1 MKAVVFDW
9 DLTLWNS
16 WDIHVWLMD
25 RTADALGL
33 PRPEQGAV
41 AREFSRPFLQHLAW
55 FFGDDRDEVLD
66 TYLGFYWEDVARM
79 AGLYPGTAEMLG
91 ALKDHGYRLAVF
103 SDKRQSF
110 GMSELG
116 QTGIGH
122 LLDYTLFLVDG
133 RFYKPDPHGLR
144 EVMAALG
151 VSAAETLYVGDA
163 RQDVEC
169 ARRAGTQSGAALW
182 GSVARAEVLARR
194 PDYNWERVDH
204 ILESLGVAPA

>member
-133 RFYKPDPHGLR
+133 RPYKPDPHGLR
-144 EVMAALG
+144 EVMAG
-151 VSAAETLYVGDA
+151 PGGI
-163 RQDVEC
+163 
-169 ARRAGTQSGAALW
+169 RR
-182 GSVARAEVLARR
+182 
-194 PDYNWERVDH
+194 
-204 ILESLGVAPA
+204 